1 MVVIKM
7 RMEML
12 NSKKASILVMVAVIA
27 SLAGCSS
34 TASTPRA
41 RSSPRR

>member
-12 NSKKASILVMVAVIA
+12 NSKKASMVAVIA